1 MKKYKKQPWTVE
13 ERRILSEYY
22 FTLNLEDMAFMLPN
36 RTEQAIKNQVTY
48 LRKRGYRFK
57 NGNKW
62 YYSNYTDGYLS
73 LVVSGERRVMTIFVR
88 NGNVDQALR
97 KFKRKITDS
106 NKLFDYREKEYFE
119 KPSQKRKRKK
129 QSAVMR
135 ERKRQEKYLKER
147 K

>member
-1 MKKYKKQPWTVE
+1 MKKYKKQPWTVD

-22 FTLNLEDMAFMLPN
+22 FILNLEDMAFMLPN

-62 YYSNYTDGYLS
+62 YNCNNATTRLS
-73 LVVSGERRVMTIFVR
+73 LVVSGERGVIIVR

-135 ERKRQEKYLKER
+135 ERKRQEKFLKER

>member
-1 MKKYKKQPWTVE
+1 MIV
-13 ERRILSEYY
+13 
-22 FTLNLEDMAFMLPN
+22 
-36 RTEQAIKNQVTY
+36 
-48 LRKRGYRFK
+48 
-57 NGNKW
+57 
-62 YYSNYTDGYLS
+62 
-73 LVVSGERRVMTIFVR
+73 VR

-119 KPSQKRKRKK
+119 KPSQKRKRKN

-135 ERKRQEKYLKER
+135 EKKRQEKFWKER

>member
-1 MKKYKKQPWTVE
+1 MVY
-13 ERRILSEYY
+13 
-22 FTLNLEDMAFMLPN
+22 
-36 RTEQAIKNQVTY
+36 
-48 LRKRGYRFK
+48 
-57 NGNKW
+57 
-62 YYSNYTDGYLS
+62 
-73 LVVSGERRVMTIFVR
+73 GERRVMTIFVR

-129 QSAVMR
+129 QSAVVR
-135 ERKRQEKYLKER
+135 ERKRQEKFHKER

>member
-1 MKKYKKQPWTVE
+1 M
-13 ERRILSEYY
+13 
-22 FTLNLEDMAFMLPN
+22 
-36 RTEQAIKNQVTY
+36 
-48 LRKRGYRFK
+48 
-57 NGNKW
+57 
-62 YYSNYTDGYLS
+62 
-73 LVVSGERRVMTIFVR
+73 VSGERRVMTIFVK

-129 QSAVMR
+129 QSAIMR
-135 ERKRQEKYLKER
+135 ERKRQEKFLKER

>member
-1 MKKYKKQPWTVE
+1 MKKYKKQPWTVD

-62 YYSNYTDGYLS
+62 FDNNNGTDRFS
-73 LVVSGERRVMTIFVR
+73 LVVCGECRVKIDVR
-88 NGNVDQALR
+88 NGKVDQALR
-97 KFKRKITDS
+97 KFKRKIMDD
-106 NKLFDYREKEYFE
+106 NRLFEYREREYYE
-119 KPSQKRKRKK
+119 KPAQKKK
-129 QSAVMR
+129 SKKKAAIMR
-135 ERKRQEKYLKER
+135 EKKRQEKFWKER

>member
-1 MKKYKKQPWTVE
+1 
-13 ERRILSEYY
+13 
-22 FTLNLEDMAFMLPN
+22 
-36 RTEQAIKNQVTY
+36 
-48 LRKRGYRFK
+48 
-57 NGNKW
+57 
-62 YYSNYTDGYLS
+62 
-73 LVVSGERRVMTIFVR
+73 MTIFVK

-106 NKLFDYREKEYFE
+106 NKLFDYKENEFFE

-135 ERKRQEKYLKER
+135 ERKRQEKFLKER